1 MQLNGDNIDLSS
13 KADNL
18 FWDLCR
24 STAEARKIS
33 DHTQKEKSALFLT
46 LMWGISWVF
55 GYFLRTCKRNP
66 LIAHDLQ
73 PEDVNLPVSISSQAG
88 ILTIPSYSD
97 VAVIDI
103 RVHSF
108 IAIKKSSFQNPIVVE
123 VCFKNLNGGDG
134 FIITDQNGDL
144 APLQANWIKKSNYVG
159 SQRGLR
165 IRLGKRQI
173 VGCCRET

>member
-46 LMWGISWVF
+46 LMWEISWVF

-97 VAVIDI
+97 VAV
-103 RVHSF
+103 HSYQKVF
-108 IAIKKSSFQNPIVVE
+108 FSKPYSCRSLFQKFERWRRFHHHGSEWRLSSAS
-123 VCFKNLNGGDG
+123 G
-134 FIITDQNGDL
+134 
-144 APLQANWIKKSNYVG
+144 
-159 SQRGLR
+159 
-165 IRLGKRQI
+165 
-173 VGCCRET
+173 